1 MNTGEAVEAL
11 RPLCRAY
18 DAAPDMETRIALG
31 DRLDAVA
38 MRLSEGQLG
47 QVVKLLQKG

>member
-1 MNTGEAVEAL
+1 VNTGEAVEAL

-31 DRLDAVA
+31 DRLDALGGQ
-38 MRLSEGQLG
+38 LSEKQAM
-47 QVVKLLQKG
+47 QVVKILQRG

>member
-1 MNTGEAVEAL
+1 MNTGETVAAL

-31 DRLDAVA
+31 DQLDAVG
-38 MRLSEGQLG
+38 MQLSEKQVM

>member
-18 DAAPDMETRIALG
+18 DAAPDMAARIALG
-31 DRLDAVA
+31 DWLDAVGGQ
-38 MRLSEGQLG
+38 LSEGQVQ
-47 QVVKLLQKG
+47 QVVRLLQRG